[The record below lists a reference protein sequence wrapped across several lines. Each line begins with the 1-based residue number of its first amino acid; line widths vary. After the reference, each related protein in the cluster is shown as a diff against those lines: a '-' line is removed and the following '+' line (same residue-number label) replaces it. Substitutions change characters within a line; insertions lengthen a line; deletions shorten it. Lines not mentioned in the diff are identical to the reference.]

1 MQFIVDWL
9 VLALCSTVQNE
20 RQDSEKLNHKNGPKL
35 TRGQLKRHK
44 TPVRRKRGNKAR
56 KSTFFISVFP
66 YICLYFGSFLTTDR
80 HTVGTDTFRAW
91 VTCARTVS
99 KSALK
104 KMSRQERRSYDR

>member
-56 KSTFFISVFP
+56 KSTFFMSVFP